1 MHVSTTRRHYV
12 GKDGVERDYETH
24 LLRRSVRDGAKV
36 RNETLANLSHL
47 PAEIID
53 AVRAGL
59 AGKTLVIAGE
69 GFELTRALPHG
80 HLAAVSTMAKSLGL
94 RELLGPACKER
105 DIAYALILARVVHP
119 RPKLATTKWWADT
132 TLAADFGLAEVGTDE
147 VYEAMDWLGERQP
160 GIEMTLAHRHLG
172 TVSYTHLRAHEQ
184 AEISYA
190 VFCLKK

>member
-69 GFELTRALPHG
+69 GFELTRALPPRAPGRRFHHG
-80 HLAAVSTMAKSLGL
+80 
-94 RELLGPACKER
+94 
-105 DIAYALILARVVHP
+105 
-119 RPKLATTKWWADT
+119 
-132 TLAADFGLAEVGTDE
+132 EV
-147 VYEAMDWLGERQP
+147 P
-160 GIEMTLAHRHLG
+160 GVA
-172 TVSYTHLRAHEQ
+172 
-184 AEISYA
+184 
-190 VFCLKK
+190 